1 MRTRAFSLTGQLA
14 NGGTGVGA
22 ITGSSN
28 CVTDWVTIPCA
39 TNTGKIMQMGGAVC
53 QDRLCG
59 DIFNSEGGGAMNQ
72 VPVYSKYSTL
82 KKPSHVNTREGTVS
96 QFSV

>member
-14 NGGTGVGA
+14 NGGAGVGA

-39 TNTGKIMQMGGAVC
+39 TNTGKVMQMGGAVC

-72 VPVYSKYSTL
+72 VPVYSKSSPRSFNAHMPVIAAF
-82 KKPSHVNTREGTVS
+82 K
-96 QFSV
+96 